1 MSGSGAKAAAYSTPP
16 ASLARSRFV
25 NKAPALTRPPRLRP
39 ATWLLVA
46 GCAGVAVLGLAAV
59 WMAVAAHFRSPSV
72 WMLLVVTLDAALL
85 LRLAGLP
92 AGRLRCALVAA
103 ISALTVLAAVLL
115 VSASQIGL
123 GMGMAVQ
130 HALPALSPG
139 LVALYLQS
147 QLQWSDAL
155 WLLPSAWLAWRF
167 GRR

>member
-1 MSGSGAKAAAYSTPP
+1 
-16 ASLARSRFV
+16 
-25 NKAPALTRPPRLRP
+25 
-39 ATWLLVA
+39 
-46 GCAGVAVLGLAAV
+46 
-59 WMAVAAHFRSPSV
+59 
-72 WMLLVVTLDAALL
+72 MLLVVTLDAALL

-92 AGRLRCALVAA
+92 AGRLRYALVAV

-139 LVALYLQS
+139 LVGLYLQS